1 MAGAVYDKSP
11 TPDATLG
18 FELPDSN
25 SLSVSLGGRYQMS
38 EAVDIGLSALYSMR
52 ESRTVSNTS
61 ISGEFTNSN
70 VLIVSAGVGYKF

>member
-1 MAGAVYDKSP
+1 
-11 TPDATLG
+11 
-18 FELPDSN
+18 
-25 SLSVSLGGRYQMS
+25 MS